1 MKSLKIVFL
10 AGVFIL
16 SLCQGADSAARY
28 ETLYHLVKT
37 GRIVKVW
44 IGQFLNSTGNKEIK
58 PGDFADALEDA
69 LRERKSAN
77 FVLVANPAD
86 ADIWISGD
94 IEKYIYQDVD
104 PIDMALGWGGLA
116 MDAVVKENYVGLEI
130 AYTVKDPKTGRA
142 IWSKTLRPSITK
154 ADMPEEGCLQ
164 LILAEGARE
173 FVSRCFRRP
182 RK

>member
-1 MKSLKIVFL
+1 MRSLKIGFL
-10 AGVFIL
+10 AVVFVL
-16 SLCQGADSAARY
+16 SLSLAADSAARY

-44 IGQFLNSTGNKEIK
+44 IGQFLSSTGNKEIK
-58 PGDFADALEDA
+58 PADFVDVLENALEK
-69 LRERKSAN
+69 RKSAN

-94 IEKYIYQDVD
+94 IEKYIYQEVD
-104 PIDMALGWGGLA
+104 PIDMALGLGGLA
-116 MDAVVKENYVGLEI
+116 MDAMVKENYVALEI
-130 AYTVKDPKTGRA
+130 SYTVKDPRTGRV

-164 LILAEGARE
+164 LILAEGARQ